1 VARAD
6 GGTGDNIYRFVPGAF
21 GCIDIAYIDD
31 GAGEFDSLDLSGYS
45 GTITINL
52 GDPGFQQIF
61 PTEDLWIRLNGRIQG
76 FIGGNLFNNITGTP
90 LNDNLAGGPLADL
103 ISALAGDDILTGNGG
118 DDNLDGGLGSDTANY
133 DTAPG
138 SVTVNLGNGAGTS
151 SGAAGNDTLTSIEN
165 IIGSNFGDTLIGDNN
180 PNNLQ
185 GLDGNDGVYGY
196 GGADILDGGDGADF
210 VFSGAD
216 DDRLILIPDAFRD
229 RYYGEGGTDLL
240 DLSSSSS
247 AYDVDLDFYGST
259 GRARATSP
267 TTEDYLYTIE
277 NILGTDF
284 NDTLYGNSG
293 VNEIDGADGDDDIR
307 GGGGNDILTGGA
319 GVDVIF
325 GENGNDTLIGGI
337 GDDSLDGGNGFD
349 TIDFSA
355 ETGGI
360 NVDLL
365 VAVSGTGEIGQS
377 VAPVAGTDTIRNVE
391 NIIGSNFNDTLFGAS
406 ANETLTAGAGNDTLN
421 GRGGTDT
428 LDGGAGTDTAD
439 YSTETAGVVASL
451 TTNTA
456 TGASIGT
463 DNFISIERII
473 GSGFDDTLT
482 GDAIANILR
491 GLAGDDTF
499 FGTQGND
506 TLDGGADNDT
516 VDYTSF
522 NDGVTVNL
530 AGGSASS
537 PSLGNDT
544 LISIENANTGNG
556 DDTLTGTADVNIF
569 NSNAGDDTMFGSA
582 GDDIF
587 NAGGNTV
594 LGGDTVN
601 YGATGD
607 DVTVNLA
614 TGNASSTPF
623 GTDTLTGVENVVT
636 GGGNDTVTVSGSRN
650 NISTGAGNDTVFGN
664 IGGDTLDGGANT
676 DTLDYSGMTAAILG
690 GSLETGTFTNTSF
703 VSDTVS
709 NFENVIGT
717 ANNDNIT
724 GSNGTANILE
734 GRGGD
739 DNLRGTTG
747 DDTLDG
753 GAGNDVVDYGNITV
767 PLNIDLTAQTVT
779 GAGNDTLVSI
789 ENARGGTNNDTL
801 TGDANAND
809 LRGNAGDDTFIATT
823 GDDEFRG
830 DAGSDTADYSAATN
844 TIIVDL
850 TLASGNV
857 ATTEFDND
865 TLISVENVIGGAGS
879 DSFTGDANNN
889 TFTGNGGDDT
899 FFASLGDD
907 TFNGGA
913 DNDTVDYSA
922 FNDGV
927 AIDLTGAP
935 TVGTSSGT
943 DTLNSIENAIAGAG
957 GDDLVASASD
967 NTLEG
972 GAGNDTYFFDDNT
985 GNDTVIDSSGNDSYD
1000 FTATAQD
1007 LTFEF
1012 ATTGTSVQDTATAG
1026 TDTLVTTTSDIEYFT
1041 GGSGDDTFVIN
1052 EAGLTPN
1059 VGIDGGGGNN
1069 TLDATLYAEGVT
1081 LDFDALNLRD
1091 RVTNALIIND
1101 ISNIANVLG
1110 VTGGT
1115 VESLVIATTLV
1126 DNINITGANQGNF
1139 AGTSFTDF
1147 ADYESGAGDDTF
1159 IFSDGASVT
1168 GDVDGGADSDTLNYS
1183 AYTSVVAIN
1192 LTANTATGTGS
1203 ISSIENA
1210 IGGNQGDTLTG
1221 NGGENI
1227 LSGGAGA
1234 DTFDGRGGDDILDGG
1249 TGNDTFIMSS
1259 TSGNDTID
1267 GGGGLND
1274 TLDYSSR
1281 SDAITVNLSTG
1292 DGTNIAVGGLSNV
1305 ENVIGG
1311 SVDDTFISDDT
1322 TIANEFTGN
1331 AGTDT
1336 VNYSAMTT
1344 DVTVNLDTGTTI
1356 GTGGDT
1362 LTTIENVTTGS
1373 GDDTLQGDTN
1383 DNVLTGGLGDDTYV
1397 FDVNPGNDT
1406 INDAGGTNDTF
1417 SFDPVTNNLA
1427 FVIDSTGATITGT
1440 GVNVTTS
1447 GTIESF
1453 TGGDVDDTFSIRDNI
1468 TSPTLSAI
1476 DGDAGDDT
1484 LNFDQYGEAVS
1495 VDLDTT
1501 AITQRGSGT
1510 TIITSISN
1518 IENIVGE
1525 DSFPIQSLATGT
1537 AGADTFAIIGSG
1549 EFTFGSINF
1558 SQFADIFAAG
1568 GNDTFEMSDAGVLNS
1583 ADGSTGADTLDYSA
1597 YTSNVTVN
1605 LTTGSA
1611 PGITTLA
1618 GFENVIGTDFDD
1630 TITGNTDVN
1639 DIQTGDGDD
1648 VVFGS
1653 TGNDTLDGGGNTAV
1667 GDTLDYSAFGDGVAV
1682 DLDGGTA
1689 VGTTSGTDTISN
1701 FENVITGSG
1710 ADTITANASN
1720 NTLEG
1725 GTGDDTYIFN
1735 AGTGTDTVVDT
1746 GGINDTVSFASV
1758 GANLTFDL
1766 DNTPTITGSGT
1777 VNTPA
1782 SIENYIAGTGD
1793 DTFVMQTTAPS
1804 ANLDGSAGS
1813 DMLDYSLYGSAVT
1826 VDLAGGTATNT
1837 TSIANIENAIG
1848 GIGADSFTGDANANE
1863 FTGNA
1868 GNDTFVGSAGADTLD
1883 GGADSD
1889 TVDYSAFAGGISVN
1903 LDTGATTGVGGDT
1916 LTGIENVIGGDGND
1930 TFTDASLVDN
1940 TFTGGL
1946 GDDTY
1951 NFADDNGADT
1961 VVDTGGDDTF
1971 DFGSV
1976 TVDLNIA
1983 TDATGTTVTGTDI
1996 NITTT
2001 GTIEN
2006 FVGGSG
2012 DDDFSIENNAT
2023 LNTID
2028 GDAGT
2033 NTLTLAS
2040 YGQTVA
2046 LDIATGALTWRN
2058 APFTSILNSY
2068 SNIDSVIGYQAGT
2081 NYSLATGTAGN
2092 DTFNITGNGAGD
2104 VGGVDFSQFADLDGA
2119 NGNDT
2124 FVVGTSASMNDI
2136 AGGTGTDTLDY
2147 NAYVTDLTF
2156 DLSTGT
2162 ASATANLDSF
2172 SGIEN
2177 IVTGT
2182 GNDEVTG
2189 STAINDIF
2197 TDDGDDTVFGST
2209 ANDTLDGGA
2218 DTDTLDYSAF
2228 GDGVDVDLGAGIAVG
2243 TTSGTDT
2250 ISNFENIVMGA
2261 GNDSIIADDEDNAL
2275 NGGAGD
2281 DEYIFED
2288 NTNTDTVAD
2297 SAGDDTFQFDTT
2309 VDLFFTLDSTPDV
2322 VDGGSTVDVSS
2333 TGAIENFIGGSG
2345 DDTFEMALSFTPDSV
2360 DGRGGTDTIDYN
2372 LFNDALNINLDTG
2385 VATNTVTTETT
2396 TISNIETVVSGTGND
2411 TVTGDASDNTI
2422 FTNEGNDTIIGS
2434 AGNDTLNGG
2443 NNTDTVD
2450 YSTFGADLV
2459 VDLDGGSATGAPI
2472 DTDTL
2477 TSIENATT
2485 GTGNDTLIASA
2496 GNNNLN
2502 GGDGNDVYD
2511 FSANGGGDTDTVID
2525 SAGTD
2530 TFSFATA
2537 IVDLTFN
2544 LDATPQ
2550 VTGLG
2555 TVNTTSTIES
2565 FEAGDGDD
2573 TFNMLN
2579 GAAVT
2584 DLTAGAGSDTLSY
2597 STYTGPVMIDVV
2609 SDNYTAV
2616 TGSASGFEVVV
2627 GSTSGD
2633 TIYVDGTITD
2643 VSGLGGDDT
2652 IRVADGAVINDIDGG
2667 AGTGDT
2673 LDLQDTTT
2681 GVNVD
2686 LDGGTVSGDVTVSNL
2701 SNVEN
2706 VTGGSGDDTITGDN
2720 QNNTLNGG
2728 DGNDTLNGG
2737 DGVDTL
2743 DGGIGNDT
2751 LNGGDGVDT
2760 LNGGDGNDILNGD
2773 TGVDTLNGGDGDDT
2787 LDGGGG
2793 VDTLNGDAGDDTF
2806 IGSAGVDTIDGGSN
2820 TVVGDTLDY
2829 SAQAPAD
2836 AVNVTINASDVDGFD
2851 GTAIGAGIVT
2861 DTFSNIENI
2870 NGTAGADVFRFSGI
2884 LNGFITLDTTTDDTI
2899 NFSGLTMSSGVNF
2912 NMNDTSAQTVA
2923 TDGGNTLIIQI
2934 TNAINNF
2941 IGSAQADTV
2950 TGTSGNDTIETGNGD
2965 DVVDAGDGD
2974 DDIDTGAG
2982 NDTITPGAGDD
2993 TVDGGAD
3000 TDIVDYSADTVGVNA
3015 DLDADTAETTGAPG
3029 TGIGSDTINNIE
3041 NINTGDG
3048 DDTVTG
3054 DGGANVIN
3062 TNGGADEVEAGAGDD
3077 TVNAGDGNDTVYG
3090 GDGSDTINGE
3100 GGVDSLYGGNDN
3112 AGNVTNLDDT
3122 GTDTINGGDDND
3134 FIYGGNNNIG
3144 VAAGADDGDDVLNG
3158 DAGDDQIWGGN
3169 QNTGGGA
3176 GNDGADDIDGGA
3188 GNDTI
3193 YGGNA
3198 NNSSGSG
3205 DDGADTNIEGGAD
3218 DDTIYGGNDNSGSG
3232 SGNDGG
3238 DIITDTTG
3246 SDADT
3251 VTGGNN
3257 NAGGGTGN
3265 DGQDDINV
3273 NDGDPSDTVVGGN
3286 DNSSGGTGTDA
3297 TGATSPPDD
3306 TINVDNPPE
3315 IDTTDNTP

>member
-1 VARAD
+1 
-6 GGTGDNIYRFVPGAF
+6 
-21 GCIDIAYIDD
+21 
-31 GAGEFDSLDLSGYS
+31 
-45 GTITINL
+45 
-52 GDPGFQQIF
+52 
-61 PTEDLWIRLNGRIQG
+61 
-76 FIGGNLFNNITGTP
+76 
-90 LNDNLAGGPLADL
+90 
-103 ISALAGDDILTGNGG
+103 
-118 DDNLDGGLGSDTANY
+118 
-133 DTAPG
+133 
-138 SVTVNLGNGAGTS
+138 
-151 SGAAGNDTLTSIEN
+151 
-165 IIGSNFGDTLIGDNN
+165 
-180 PNNLQ
+180 
-185 GLDGNDGVYGY
+185 
-196 GGADILDGGDGADF
+196 
-210 VFSGAD
+210 
-216 DDRLILIPDAFRD
+216 
-229 RYYGEGGTDLL
+229 
-240 DLSSSSS
+240 
-247 AYDVDLDFYGST
+247 
-259 GRARATSP
+259 
-267 TTEDYLYTIE
+267 
-277 NILGTDF
+277 
-284 NDTLYGNSG
+284 
-293 VNEIDGADGDDDIR
+293 
-307 GGGGNDILTGGA
+307 
-319 GVDVIF
+319 
-325 GENGNDTLIGGI
+325 
-337 GDDSLDGGNGFD
+337 
-349 TIDFSA
+349 
-355 ETGGI
+355 
-360 NVDLL
+360 
-365 VAVSGTGEIGQS
+365 
-377 VAPVAGTDTIRNVE
+377 
-391 NIIGSNFNDTLFGAS
+391 
-406 ANETLTAGAGNDTLN
+406 
-421 GRGGTDT
+421 
-428 LDGGAGTDTAD
+428 
-439 YSTETAGVVASL
+439 
-451 TTNTA
+451 
-456 TGASIGT
+456 
-463 DNFISIERII
+463 
-473 GSGFDDTLT
+473 
-482 GDAIANILR
+482 
-491 GLAGDDTF
+491 
-499 FGTQGND
+499 
-506 TLDGGADNDT
+506 
-516 VDYTSF
+516 
-522 NDGVTVNL
+522 
-530 AGGSASS
+530 
-537 PSLGNDT
+537 
-544 LISIENANTGNG
+544 
-556 DDTLTGTADVNIF
+556 
-569 NSNAGDDTMFGSA
+569 
-582 GDDIF
+582 
-587 NAGGNTV
+587 
-594 LGGDTVN
+594 
-601 YGATGD
+601 
-607 DVTVNLA
+607 
-614 TGNASSTPF
+614 
-623 GTDTLTGVENVVT
+623 
-636 GGGNDTVTVSGSRN
+636 
-650 NISTGAGNDTVFGN
+650 
-664 IGGDTLDGGANT
+664 
-676 DTLDYSGMTAAILG
+676 
-690 GSLETGTFTNTSF
+690 
-703 VSDTVS
+703 
-709 NFENVIGT
+709 
-717 ANNDNIT
+717 
-724 GSNGTANILE
+724 
-734 GRGGD
+734 
-739 DNLRGTTG
+739 
-747 DDTLDG
+747 
-753 GAGNDVVDYGNITV
+753 
-767 PLNIDLTAQTVT
+767 LTAQTVT

-830 DAGSDTADYSAATN
+830 DVGSDTADYSAATN
-844 TIIVDL
+844 AITVDL

-857 ATTEFDND
+857 ATSEFDND
-865 TLISVENVIGGAGS
+865 TLISVENVIGGAGA

-899 FFASLGDD
+899 FVASAGDD

-1052 EAGLTPN
+1052 EAGFTPN
-1059 VGIDGGGGNN
+1059 VGIEGGLGNN

-1234 DTFDGRGGDDILDGG
+1234 DTFDGRAGDDILDGG

-1311 SVDDTFISDDT
+1311 SDDDTFISDDT

-1453 TGGDVDDTFSIRDNI
+1453 TGGDGDDTFSIRDNI

-1583 ADGSTGADTLDYSA
+1583 ADGSTGTDTLDYSA

-1667 GDTLDYSAFGDGVAV
+1667 GDTLDYSAFTSEAIDANLVTGIIDVTGVFNF
-1682 DLDGGTA
+1682 
-1689 VGTTSGTDTISN
+1689 TDTTSN
-1701 FENVITGSG
+1701 FENIITSIGN
-1710 ADTITANASN
+1710 DTLTANASN

-1725 GTGDDTYIFN
+1725 GAGDDTYIFN

-1793 DTFVMQTTAPS
+1793 DTFVIQSTAPI
-1804 ANLDGSAGS
+1804 ANLNGSAGS
-1813 DMLDYSLYGSAVT
+1813 DTLDYSLYGSAVT
-1826 VDLAGGTATNT
+1826 VDLTTNSATNT

-1848 GIGADSFTGDANANE
+1848 GIGADTFTGDANANE
-1863 FTGNA
+1863 FTGNG

-1903 LDTGATTGVGGDT
+1903 LDTGATTGVGGDI
-1916 LTGIENVIGGDGND
+1916 LTSIENVIGGDGND

-1951 NFADDNGADT
+1951 IFADNNGSDT
-1961 VVDTGGDDTF
+1961 INDAGGSDTFNFNTVTTSLAFVIDGTGASITGTGVNVTTTDTIENLTGGD
-1971 DFGSV
+1971 
-1976 TVDLNIA
+1976 N
-1983 TDATGTTVTGTDI
+1983 
-1996 NITTT
+1996 
-2001 GTIEN
+2001 
-2006 FVGGSG
+2006 
-2012 DDDFSIENNAT
+2012 DDSFSIENGVT
-2023 LNTID
+2023 LGTLD
-2028 GDAGT
+2028 GDAGM
-2033 NTLTLAS
+2033 NDLSFNS
-2040 YGQTVA
+2040 YGEGMTF
-2046 LDIATGALTWRN
+2046 DFATGEFTQRASGTTI
-2058 APFTSILNSY
+2058 FTSVVNMD
-2068 SNIDSVIGYQAGT
+2068 NIEGYQAAGDESLVVGT
-2081 NYSLATGTAGN
+2081 GIAN
-2092 DTFNITGNGAGD
+2092 TFNITGANTFT
-2104 VGGVDFSQFADLDGA
+2104 VGGVDFSQFADVDGA
-2119 NGNDT
+2119 GGDDT
-2124 FVVGTSASMNDI
+2124 FVMATTASMNDI
-2136 AGGTGTDTLDY
+2136 AGGAGSDTLDY

-2250 ISNFENIVMGA
+2250 ISNFEDVITGA
-2261 GNDSIIADDEDNAL
+2261 GNDSIIANDENNNL
-2275 NGGAGD
+2275 QGGAGD
-2281 DEYIFED
+2281 DTYIFED

-2297 SAGDDTFQFDTT
+2297 SAGDDTFQFDTSAA
-2309 VDLFFTLDSTPDV
+2309 VDLFFILDSTPIVTGTDV
-2322 VDGGSTVDVSS
+2322 IVSS

-2345 DDTFEMALSFTPDSV
+2345 DDTFEMNTSFTVSSL
-2360 DGRGGTDTIDYN
+2360 DGRGGTDTLDYN
-2372 LFNDALNINLDTG
+2372 TFASAVTVDLDAGT
-2385 VATNTVTTETT
+2385 ATNA
-2396 TISNIETVVSGTGND
+2396 TIVSNIENIVGGAGDDTFITADTTNANEFTGNGGSDTIDYSAFTTDVTVNLNTGTTTGTG
-2411 TVTGDASDNTI
+2411 G
-2422 FTNEGNDTIIGS
+2422 
-2434 AGNDTLNGG
+2434 DTL
-2443 NNTDTVD
+2443 
-2450 YSTFGADLV
+2450 
-2459 VDLDGGSATGAPI
+2459 I
-2472 DTDTL
+2472 
-2477 TSIENATT
+2477 SIENATT
-2485 GTGNDTLIASA
+2485 GTGNDTLIARA
-2496 GNNNLN
+2496 GNSNLN
-2502 GGDGNDVYD
+2502 GGVGDDIYD
-2511 FSANGGGDTDTVID
+2511 LSNNGAGDTDTITD

-2555 TVNTTSTIES
+2555 TVNTTSTIENFTS
-2565 FEAGDGDD
+2565 GTGDD
-2573 TFNMLN
+2573 TFNMLS
-2579 GAAVT
+2579 GAPILSSI
-2584 DLTAGAGSDTLSY
+2584 DAGAGTDTLDYTAYGSAV
-2597 STYTGPVMIDVV
+2597 SLDFVNDTYTGLTG
-2609 SDNYTAV
+2609 SV
-2616 TGSASGFEVVV
+2616 TGIEVVRTANLV
-2627 GSTSGD
+2627 DDFVYANNDIDTVETGGGND
-2633 TIYVDGTITD
+2633 TIRIEDGASLNLVNGD
-2643 VSGLGGDDT
+2643 GGDDT
-2652 IRVADGAVINDIDGG
+2652 IRVGDGASVTNIEGG
-2667 AGTGDT
+2667 AGSDT
-2673 LDLQDTTT
+2673 VSFEDTTT
-2681 GVNVD
+2681 DTTVT
-2686 LDGGTVSGDVTVSNL
+2686 LGGSASGGATVTTIN
-2701 SNVEN
+2701 NVEN
-2706 VTGGSGDDTITGDN
+2706 VTGGSGNDTITGDN
-2720 QNNTLNGG
+2720 QNNTFNGGAGNDVLNGD
-2728 DGNDTLNGG
+2728 DGVDTLNGG
-2737 DGVDTL
+2737 
-2743 DGGIGNDT
+2743 IGDDT

-2773 TGVDTLNGGDGDDT
+2773 TGADTLNGGIGNDT

-2806 IGSAGVDTIDGGSN
+2806 VGSAGVDTIDGGSN

-2851 GTAIGAGIVT
+2851 GTAIGAGIDI

-3238 DIITDTTG
+3238 DTITDTTG
-3246 SDADT
+3246 SDTDT